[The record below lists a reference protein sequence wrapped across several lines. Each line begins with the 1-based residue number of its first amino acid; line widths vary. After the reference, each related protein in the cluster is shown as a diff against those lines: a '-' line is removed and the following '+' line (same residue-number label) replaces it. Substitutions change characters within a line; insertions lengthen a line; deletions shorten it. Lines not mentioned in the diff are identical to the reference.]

1 MNIVMASLAV
11 QLTLYAVAWL
21 LLGLGFKVRRRV
33 AILWSAGWFAGAC
46 CTLLVFLSGSTITFS
61 VELAVN
67 LSLASCFLLL
77 QQGVDAFAEHPSR
90 RWEFVGVL
98 LGMALVEVLRQ
109 LGSDWTVWRI
119 SLFTLILCWP
129 LGVTTWRM
137 AHWLRHQANYS
148 NSTVALIV
156 SPLLVTM
163 ALFALR
169 LALVVQG
176 TALTSVDFSKG
187 TEFDLWVT
195 LLLLA
200 MLGAFNFSL
209 ATLVLG
215 DLIERLR
222 TLSQTDQLTGL
233 ANRRV
238 MMHRLNE
245 EHARYKRSGHRY
257 GVIMLDLDFFKRVN
271 DTHGHGV
278 GDQVLCGVANVLG
291 SGLRNTDTVARM
303 GGEEFML
310 LAPLTE
316 EAGAMV
322 QAQRLCRA
330 VREARLVTDAGPLP
344 LTMSLGVACVLPT
357 DASVDAVVSRADAA
371 LYLAKTTG
379 RDRVQLAS

>member
-21 LLGLGFKVRRRV
+21 LLGLGFRVRRRV

-46 CTLLVFLSGSTITFS
+46 GTLLVFLSGVTITVN
-61 VELAVN
+61 VELAIN

-109 LGSDWTVWRI
+109 MGSDWTI
-119 SLFTLILCWP
+119 SRVCVFTLIICWP

-137 AHWLRHQANYS
+137 ARWLRYQANYS
-148 NSTVALIV
+148 SAAVAVIV
-156 SPLLVTM
+156 SPLVVTI

-169 LALVVQG
+169 LVLVVQG
-176 TALTSVDFSKG
+176 AALNSVDFNKG
-187 TEFDLWVT
+187 SEFDFLVT
-195 LLLLA
+195 MVLLA

-238 MMHRLNE
+238 MMQRLNE

-257 GVIMLDLDFFKRVN
+257 GVIMLDLDFFKKVN

-278 GDQVLCGVANVLG
+278 GDQVLCGVAEILC
-291 SGLRNTDTVARM
+291 SGLRNTDTVALM

-316 EAGAMV
+316 ESGAVV
-322 QAQRLCRA
+322 QAQRLCIS
-330 VREARLVTDAGPLP
+330 VRDARLVTDAGTVSVTL
-344 LTMSLGVACVLPT
+344 SLGVASVLPS
-357 DASVDAVVSRADAA
+357 DLSVDTVVQRADAA
-371 LYLAKTTG
+371 LYQAKNDG

>member
-21 LLGLGFKVRRRV
+21 LLGLGFRVRSRV
-33 AILWSAGWFAGAC
+33 AILWSAGWFAGAS
-46 CTLLVFLSGSTITFS
+46 CTLLVFLSGVTITVN
-61 VELAVN
+61 VELAIN

-109 LGSDWTVWRI
+109 MGSDWTVPRVC
-119 SLFTLILCWP
+119 LFTLIVCWP

-148 NSTVALIV
+148 ISTVAVIV
-156 SPLLVTM
+156 SPLVVTM
-163 ALFALR
+163 ALFTLR
-169 LALVVQG
+169 LVLVVQG
-176 TALTSVDFSKG
+176 SALNSVDFNKG
-187 TEFDLWVT
+187 SEFDLLVT
-195 LLLLA
+195 MVLLA

-238 MMHRLNE
+238 MMHRLHE

-257 GVIMLDLDFFKRVN
+257 GIIMLDLDFFKKVN
-271 DTHGHGV
+271 DTYGHGV
-278 GDQVLCGVANVLG
+278 GDQVLSGVAEILRG
-291 SGLRNTDTVARM
+291 GLRNTDTVARM

-316 EAGAMV
+316 ESGAVV
-322 QAQRLCRA
+322 QAQRLCIA
-330 VREARLVTDAGPLP
+330 VRDARLVTDAGPLWVT
-344 LTMSLGVACVLPT
+344 LSLGVASVLPT
-357 DASVDAVVSRADAA
+357 DLSVDAVVQRADAA
-371 LYLAKTTG
+371 LYQAKHDG

>member
-21 LLGLGFKVRRRV
+21 LLGLGFRVRRRV

-46 CTLLVFLSGSTITFS
+46 CTLLVFLSGSIVTFS

-77 QQGVDAFAEHPSR
+77 QQGVDAFADHPSR
-90 RWEFVGVL
+90 RWEFAGVL
-98 LGMALVEVLRQ
+98 LGMAMVEVMRQ
-109 LGSDWTVWRI
+109 QGSDWAVARVG
-119 SLFTLILCWP
+119 LFTATLSWP

-137 AHWLRHQANYS
+137 ARWLRNLANYS
-148 NSTVALIV
+148 KGTVALIV
-156 SPLLVTM
+156 SPLVVTM
-163 ALFALR
+163 ALFAFRFVLVAQGAE
-169 LALVVQG
+169 LA
-176 TALTSVDFSKG
+176 SVDFNQGS
-187 TEFDLWVT
+187 EFDLLVT
-195 LLLLA
+195 MVLLA

-245 EHARYKRSGHRY
+245 EHTRYKRSGHRY
-257 GVIMLDLDFFKRVN
+257 AVIMMDLDFFKRVN

-278 GDQVLCGVANVLG
+278 GDQVLLGVADVLRG
-291 SGLRNTDTVARM
+291 RLRRTDTLARM

-322 QAQRLCRA
+322 QAQRLCEA
-330 VREARLVTDAGPLP
+330 VREVRLTTDAGDLSVT
-344 LTMSLGVACVLPT
+344 LSLGVASVSPT
-357 DASVDAVVSRADAA
+357 DASAEVAVSRADAA
-371 LYLAKTTG
+371 LYQAKEAG
-379 RDRVQLAS
+379 RDQVQLAP

>member
-21 LLGLGFKVRRRV
+21 LLGLGFRVRRRV

-46 CTLLVFLSGSTITFS
+46 CTLLVFLSGVAIPFN
-61 VELAVN
+61 VELAIN

-98 LGMALVEVLRQ
+98 VGMVLVEILRQ
-109 LGSDWTVWRI
+109 MGSEWTVPRVC
-119 SLFTLILCWP
+119 LFTVVVCWP

-137 AHWLRHQANYS
+137 AYWLRHQANYS
-148 NSTVALIV
+148 ISTVAVIV
-156 SPLLVTM
+156 SPLVVTM

-169 LALVVQG
+169 LVLVVQG
-176 TALTSVDFSKG
+176 SALNSVDFNKSS
-187 TEFDLWVT
+187 EFNLTVT
-195 LLLLA
+195 MVLLA

-238 MMHRLNE
+238 MMHSLRD

-257 GVIMLDLDFFKRVN
+257 SVIMLDLDFFKKVN

-278 GDQVLCGVANVLG
+278 GDQVLCSVADVLRNCM
-291 SGLRNTDTVARM
+291 RNTDTLARM

-322 QAQRLCRA
+322 QAQRLCQA
-330 VREARLVTDAGPLP
+330 VREAQLATDAGTLSVT
-344 LTMSLGVACVLPT
+344 LSLGVASVLPADAT
-357 DASVDAVVSRADAA
+357 DDAVVSRADAA
-371 LYLAKTTG
+371 LYKAKHGG

>member
-21 LLGLGFKVRRRV
+21 LLGLGFRVRRRV

-46 CTLLVFLSGSTITFS
+46 CTLLVFLSASTIAS
-61 VELAVN
+61 NVELVVN

-98 LGMALVEVLRQ
+98 VGMALVEVLRQ
-109 LGSDWTVWRI
+109 LGSDWTMLRV
-119 SLFTLILCWP
+119 SLFTLIVCWP

-137 AHWLRHQANYS
+137 ACWLRHQANYS
-148 NSTVALIV
+148 NSTVAVIV
-156 SPLLVTM
+156 SPLVVTM

-169 LALVVQG
+169 LVLVVG
-176 TALTSVDFSKG
+176 GVALSSVDFNKG
-187 TEFDLWVT
+187 TEFDLLVT
-195 LLLLA
+195 MVLLA

-238 MMHRLNE
+238 MMHRLDE
-245 EHARYKRSGHRY
+245 EHARYRRSGHRY
-257 GVIMLDLDFFKRVN
+257 GIVMLDLDFFKRVN
-271 DTHGHGV
+271 DTYGHGV
-278 GDQVLCGVANVLG
+278 GDQVLRGVADVLRG
-291 SGLRNTDTVARM
+291 GLRNTDTLARM

-316 EAGAMV
+316 EAGAFV
-322 QAQRLCRA
+322 QAQRLCQA
-330 VREARLVTDAGPLP
+330 VRELRLATDAGTLSVT
-344 LTMSLGVACVLPT
+344 LSLGVACVLPT
-357 DASVDAVVSRADAA
+357 DASAEAVVSRADAA
-371 LYLAKTTG
+371 LYRAKATG
-379 RDRVQLAS
+379 RDQAQLAP